1 MWISWSRVHATHNK
15 IYKES
20 WKAKTCLIGVWNN
33 GNLSQ
38 DTNSIGIRTP
48 ALQIPIQEREV

>member
-1 MWISWSRVHATHNK
+1 MWTSWSRVHATHNK

-20 WKAKTCLIGVWNN
+20 WKAITCLIGVWHN

-38 DTNSIGIRTP
+38 DINSIGIRTP
-48 ALQIPIQEREV
+48 AL